1 MFTLDASSMGSLCFL
16 RFNTIISSHWV
27 PTAIYFLMLFVLS
40 LKKKKI
46 LPKYH
51 NDAVYSASDP
61 NKRTWWS
68 YLTEPEGPLGD
79 AALTEAVTEWEDVLG
94 DEEGR
99 PPVSSELPELRNLNL
114 FNEPLQIFKLK
125 IEAFLIS
132 AFNPFNNK
140 INASSSSR
148 ITWNWLCVGCSG
160 SVWPKKCL
168 LNNFLCC

>member
-1 MFTLDASSMGSLCFL
+1 MHHQWGNLCFL

-61 NKRTWWS
+61 NQENLMVLPDGAWGSPGRCCSHWS
-68 YLTEPEGPLGD
+68 GD
-79 AALTEAVTEWEDVLG
+79 WVRRCAG

-99 PPVSSELPELRNLNL
+99 PPVSSQLPELRNLNL
-114 FNEPLQIFKLK
+114 FNKPLQIFTLK

-148 ITWNWLCVGCSG
+148 ITWNWLRVM
-160 SVWPKKCL
+160 
-168 LNNFLCC
+168 